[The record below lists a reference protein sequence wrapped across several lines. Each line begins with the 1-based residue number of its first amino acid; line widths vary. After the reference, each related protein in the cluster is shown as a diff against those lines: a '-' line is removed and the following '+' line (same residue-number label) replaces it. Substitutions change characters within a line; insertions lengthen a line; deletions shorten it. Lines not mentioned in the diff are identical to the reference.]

1 MKRGRVLSIL
11 GEKIKVLAGSEICLC
26 SIRGVLKK
34 KVLKKSI
41 LAVGDFVLISKDN
54 TIEKIEKRHSILSRE
69 SPTGKKEKIIAA
81 NIDQVFIV
89 SSIFSPPLNP
99 NLIDRYIIASIKGNM
114 TPIIVFNKTDLLEK
128 DLSEKKLYLEC
139 LDAYKKAD
147 IQTISVS
154 CKTKKNINNLKKLM
168 KNKASVFTGK
178 SGTGK
183 SSLINATL
191 KKNLKTGSL
200 TKIKKGAHITS
211 KANLIPLKDKGFCID
226 TPGIKSFGIWDIKKE
241 DIKNYFFEFSK
252 FSKNCKFSNCMH
264 LREPLC
270 AVIEA
275 FQKNQI
281 SPLRFNSYRSLMKEK
296 KDKKDV

>member
-1 MKRGRVLSIL
+1 MKRGRVLSVL
-11 GEKIKVLAGSEICLC
+11 GEKIKVLAGNEIYFC

-41 LAVGDFVLISKDN
+41 LAVGDFVLISKEN
-54 TIEKIEKRHSILSRE
+54 TIEKIEERHSMLSRE

-99 NLIDRYIIASIKGNM
+99 HLIDRYIIASIKGNM

-128 DLSEKKLYLEC
+128 DFSEKKLYLEC

-168 KNKASVFTGK
+168 KNRASVFSGK

-191 KKNLKTGSL
+191 KKKLKNG
-200 TKIKKGAHITS
+200 KFNQNKKRSAYYGKS
-211 KANLIPLKDKGFCID
+211 QSNPFKG
-226 TPGIKSFGIWDIKKE
+226 
-241 DIKNYFFEFSK
+241 
-252 FSKNCKFSNCMH
+252 
-264 LREPLC
+264 
-270 AVIEA
+270 
-275 FQKNQI
+275 
-281 SPLRFNSYRSLMKEK
+281 
-296 KDKKDV
+296 